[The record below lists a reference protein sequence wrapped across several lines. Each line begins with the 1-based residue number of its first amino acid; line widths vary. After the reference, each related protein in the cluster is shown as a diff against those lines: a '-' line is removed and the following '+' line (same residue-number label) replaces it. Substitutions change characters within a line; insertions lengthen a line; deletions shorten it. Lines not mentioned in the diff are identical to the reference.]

1 MHQTTN
7 RAEGSE
13 GRGRPSE
20 PRFLVIGSIVGSHG
34 VRGELKV
41 QILTED
47 PQRFGLLKQVYLGL
61 EDQEPEPVPLLS
73 YRLHKGRALLRL
85 SNVNDRSTADT
96 LRGYLIQ
103 VPREE
108 ALALEE
114 GEFYEHQ
121 IIGLEVW
128 TAGGESLGEVLEI
141 LYTGANEVYVVRSA
155 KPGARELLIPAVVD
169 VIQEIDLAGGRMIVE
184 LPEGLL

>member
-1 MHQTTN
+1 MDQKTN

-13 GRGRPSE
+13 GRGGPSE
-20 PRFLVIGSIVGSHG
+20 PRFLIIGAVTGSHG

-47 PQRFGLLKQVYLGL
+47 PHRFGLLKSVYLGL
-61 EDQEPEPVPLLS
+61 EDQEPVQVPLLG

-85 SNVNDRSTADT
+85 ENVYDRTTAET

-108 ALALEE
+108 ALPLEE
-114 GEFYEHQ
+114 GEFYEHE
-121 IIGLEVW
+121 ILGLEVQ
-128 TAGGESLGEVLEI
+128 TVAGEPLGERVAML
-141 LYTGANEVYVVRSA
+141 
-155 KPGARELLIPAVVD
+155 
-169 VIQEIDLAGGRMIVE
+169 
-184 LPEGLL
+184 